1 MKLIQVK
8 AEQDPNVTPI
18 ERIKEIGN
26 LIDFDNKVVR
36 VPTGVTEKELIDSL
50 NYQILNNETN

>member
-1 MKLIQVK
+1 MVFKF
-8 AEQDPNVTPI
+8 EEYPNTTPI

-50 NYQILNNETN
+50 NHQILNNENSI

>member
-8 AEQDPNVTPI
+8 AEQDSNVTPI

-26 LIDFDNKVVR
+26 LIDFDNKVIKD
-36 VPTGVTEKELIDSL
+36 PLGVSEKELIDSL